1 MAEER
6 TNGYK
11 SGSNLEKILRAG
23 HFAVT
28 AELGPPQSADPEVIR
43 RKARLLRGVVDA
55 VNITDNQTAIVR
67 MSSIASAVLAMQEG
81 IEPVVQMTCRDRN
94 RLAIQADLLG
104 ASALGVRNL
113 LCLTGD
119 HQSFGNHPTA
129 KNVHDL
135 DSIQLIQMVKT
146 MRDEGRFQ
154 CGDEIKGV
162 VPRFFIGG
170 AINPFADPFDFR
182 PYRLAKKVAA
192 GVDFVQTQIVLD
204 MDRFREFM
212 KRVVDMGLHEKVY
225 ILAGIGPL
233 KSAGA
238 ARYMRDKVPG
248 MRVADVYVERMQAAV
263 KGIPKEDKKARREA
277 WRREGIRIAI
287 EQIQQIREI
296 EGVAG
301 VHIMAIEWEEAVKPI
316 VEGAGLLPRP
326 EV

>member
-43 RKARLLRGVVDA
+43 RKARLLKGVVDA

-67 MSSIASAVLAMQEG
+67 MSSIASAVLAIQEG
-81 IEPVVQMTCRDRN
+81 IEPIVQMTCRDRN

-135 DSIQLIQMVKT
+135 DSIQLIQMVKG
-146 MRDEGRFQ
+146 MRDEGWFQ

-162 VPRFFIGG
+162 VPRFLIGA

-192 GVDFVQTQIVLD
+192 GVDFIQTQIVLD
-204 MDRFREFM
+204 MPRFREFM

-248 MRVADVYVERMQAAV
+248 MLVQDEYVERMQAAV

-277 WRREGIRIAI
+277 WRQEGIRIAI

-326 EV
+326 QV